1 MPSHSENA
9 RLWMILLPLCLVTH
23 LHRLSGF
30 DNVSEL
36 VRRII
41 MGWVTEELYPKM
53 GTRVYPTPLGGVYP
67 TLRHMGGVVKQLELL
82 VYGVRTV
89 AIVEA
94 QAEREELY
102 RMAE

>member
-1 MPSHSENA
+1 
-9 RLWMILLPLCLVTH
+9 
-23 LHRLSGF
+23 
-30 DNVSEL
+30 
-36 VRRII
+36 
-41 MGWVTEELYPKM
+41 MGWVTEGLYPKM
-53 GTRVYPTPLGGVYP
+53 GTGVSHPAGGVYP